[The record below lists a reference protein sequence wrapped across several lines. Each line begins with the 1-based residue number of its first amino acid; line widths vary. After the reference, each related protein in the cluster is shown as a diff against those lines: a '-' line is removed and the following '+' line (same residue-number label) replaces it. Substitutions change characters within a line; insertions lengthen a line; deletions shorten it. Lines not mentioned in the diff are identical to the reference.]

1 MSAARHPGGLVLECT
16 PRGEILRVVRDD
28 LGLGDRAEP
37 GRSLPELVHEDSFVK
52 ALGFLIELR
61 ANQAAYGWELN
72 LRIEGKLRSLCWSGV
87 LTGEKITLLGAET
100 QNDMARIYDEIME
113 IGNEQLN
120 ALRRLMKERASA
132 PRGAATFTLLYEDLS
147 RANNELVSLQRELA
161 RQNAEL
167 ERLNAQKNE
176 LLGMAAHDLRTPL
189 SAILGYAQF
198 MVGDAA
204 GITADQERL
213 FLDRIK
219 VSAEFMLK
227 MIDDLLDVARIEAGK
242 LHLRREDTDLEAL
255 LRGAVEVAGVLAR
268 PKEIAVTFAC
278 PDPLPGFSVDPVK
291 IEQVMNNLLGNA
303 VKFSGPGTRV
313 EVVAAIRDGAVAVSV
328 QDQGPGIPAA
338 ERDRLFRPFGTTS
351 VRATGGEKSTGL
363 GLAIA
368 KRIVEAHGGALSVH
382 SEVGQGSIFR
392 FTLPLAAAAS
402 PPALA

>member
-1 MSAARHPGGLVLECT
+1 MSGARTGGLVLECT

-28 LGLGDRAEP
+28 LGLEGRLEI

-61 ANQAAYGWELN
+61 ASHAAYGWELN
-72 LRIEGKLRSLCWSGV
+72 LKVDRKLRTLHWSGV
-87 LTGEKITLLGAET
+87 LSDDRLIVLGADTHGE
-100 QNDMARIYDEIME
+100 MARFYEEIMQ
-113 IGNEQLN
+113 IGNDQLN
-120 ALRRLMKERASA
+120 TLRRLMKERATSSRSA
-132 PRGAATFTLLYEDLS
+132 GTFTLLYEDLS

-189 SAILGYAQF
+189 SVILGYSQF
-198 MVGDAA
+198 MIGDTA
-204 GITADQERL
+204 ITADQQRL
-213 FLDRIK
+213 FLGRI
-219 VSAEFMLK
+219 VTSAEFMLK
-227 MIDDLLDVARIEAGK
+227 LVDDLLDVARIEAGK
-242 LHLRREDTDLEAL
+242 LHLRREDTDLDAL
-255 LRGAVEVAGVLAR
+255 LRGAVEVASVLAR
-268 PKEIAVTFAC
+268 PKDIEVSFAC
-278 PDPLPGFSVDPVK
+278 PEPLPRLVVDPVK

-313 EVVAAIRDGAVAVSV
+313 AVGAALRDGAVAVSV

-368 KRIVEAHGGALSVH
+368 KRIVEAHGGRLSLD
-382 SEVGQGSIFR
+382 SEVGQGTTFT
-392 FTLPLAAAAS
+392 FTLPL
-402 PPALA
+402 PAPAPA

>member
-1 MSAARHPGGLVLECT
+1 LSAPRQPGGLVLECT

-28 LGLGDRAEP
+28 LALGDRAAP

-72 LRIEGKLRSLCWSGV
+72 LCIDGKLRSLCWSGV
-87 LTGEKITLLGAET
+87 LTGEKLTLLGAET
-100 QNDMARIYDEIME
+100 QNDMARIYEGIME

-120 ALRRLMKERASA
+120 ALRRLMKERTTS

-198 MVGDAA
+198 MVVDAA
-204 GITADQERL
+204 DITPDQERL
-213 FLDRIK
+213 FLDRIM

-227 MIDDLLDVARIEAGK
+227 LIDDLLDVARIEAGK

-278 PDPLPGFSVDPVK
+278 AGPLPGLSVDPVK

-303 VKFSGPGTRV
+303 VKFSGPGTQV
-313 EVVAAIRDGAVAVSV
+313 AVVAALRDGAVAVSV
-328 QDQGPGIPAA
+328 QDQGPGIPAS

-382 SEVGQGSIFR
+382 SEVGQGSTFR
-392 FTLPLAAAAS
+392 FTLPLAAAPPAS
-402 PPALA
+402 PSA